1 MYASLVLGAKTTA
14 TGNLL
19 HLLVTIPEQ
28 THFSTDRTAITRR
41 ALELETDPFVLRR
54 HVVFINE
61 QRSSL
66 IRYHHIEHATIPQIN
81 ERHRAPVKNVTR
93 AHRLRHI
100 HKLAGAVVDP
110 NSL

>member
-1 MYASLVLGAKTTA
+1 MYASLVLGAETTA

-19 HLLVTIPEQ
+19 HLLMTIPEQ
-28 THFSTDRTAITRR
+28 THLSTDRTAITCR
-41 ALELETDPFVLRR
+41 ALELETDPLVLGR

-66 IRYHHIEHATIPQIN
+66 IRDHNIEHATIPQIN

-93 AHRLRHI
+93 SHCLRHV
-100 HKLAGAVVDP
+100 HKLAGAV
-110 NSL
+110 